1 MAEAKKPRA
10 KRATKATSPGLKADL
25 IELAAAP
32 AATVLKAVTAAE
44 PVTQPK
50 APEAKPVAPEALFS
64 SAKKQGD
71 AFRQAVGEA
80 VTASAKGALEVNGKI
95 IDTLNVQ
102 SSAAL
107 DLWRSAINPAPLPE
121 ALKAQS
127 QATRQAYAA
136 ASAQWKDIAES
147 TALWFTK
154 SLEPLHSAFQRP
166 GR

>member
-10 KRATKATSPGLKADL
+10 KSAAKVAGTEPKTDL

-32 AATVLKAVTAAE
+32 AVTATE
-44 PVTQPK
+44 PVTNSNPALPLK
-50 APEAKPVAPEALFS
+50 ASEVKPIAAEAFFS
-64 SAKKQGD
+64 SAKKQSD

-95 IDTLNVQ
+95 IDAMNVQ
-102 SSAAL
+102 SNAAL
-107 DLWRSAINPAPLPE
+107 DLWRSAISPTPLPE
-121 ALKAQS
+121 VLKAQS
-127 QATRQAYAA
+127 HATRQAYEA
-136 ASAQWKDIAES
+136 ASAQWKDVAES

-154 SLEPLHSAFQRP
+154 SLEPLQSAFHRQ

>member
-10 KRATKATSPGLKADL
+10 KRETKAASPELKADL

-32 AATVLKAVTAAE
+32 AATVLE
-44 PVTQPK
+44 PVGAEKLAVQAK
-50 APEAKPVAPEALFS
+50 VAEMKPVATEALFS
-64 SAKKQGD
+64 SAQKQSD

-80 VTASAKGALEVNGKI
+80 VTVSAKGALEVNGKI
-95 IDTLNVQ
+95 IDALTIQ
-102 SSAAL
+102 SSTAL

-121 ALKAQS
+121 ALKAHS
-127 QATRQAYAA
+127 QATRLAYEA

>member
-10 KRATKATSPGLKADL
+10 KRATKAASPELKADL

-32 AATVLKAVTAAE
+32 AATPLEAVTAAKLA
-44 PVTQPK
+44 TQPK
-50 APEAKPVAPEALFS
+50 VAELEPVAGEALFS

-95 IDTLNVQ
+95 IDALTVQ

-107 DLWRSAINPAPLPE
+107 DLWRSAISPAPLPE

-127 QATRQAYAA
+127 QATRQAYEA

-154 SLEPLHSAFQRP
+154 SLEPLQSAFQHKR
-166 GR
+166 R

>member
-10 KRATKATSPGLKADL
+10 KSATKAASPELKADL

-32 AATVLKAVTAAE
+32 AATALEAVTAEKPA
-44 PVTQPK
+44 TQPK
-50 APEAKPVAPEALFS
+50 VKPVAPEALFS
-64 SAKKQGD
+64 SAQKQSE

-80 VTASAKGALEVNGKI
+80 VTASAKGALDVNSKI
-95 IDTLNVQ
+95 IDALTIQ

-121 ALKAQS
+121 ALKAHS
-127 QATRQAYAA
+127 QATRQAYEA

>member
-10 KRATKATSPGLKADL
+10 KRATKAASPELKADL

-32 AATVLKAVTAAE
+32 AVAALEADTAAK
-44 PVTQPK
+44 PAMQPT
-50 APEAKPVAPEALFS
+50 AAAGKPAAPEALFS
-64 SAKKQGD
+64 SAKQQGD

-95 IDTLNVQ
+95 IDALTIQ

-107 DLWRSAINPAPLPE
+107 DLWRSAISPAPLPE

-127 QATRQAYAA
+127 QATRQAYEA

>member
-10 KRATKATSPGLKADL
+10 KRATKADSPELKADL
-25 IELAAAP
+25 VELAAAP
-32 AATVLKAVTAAE
+32 ATAALEVVTAAKAA
-44 PVTQPK
+44 TQPK
-50 APEAKPVAPEALFS
+50 APEVKPVAPEALFS

-80 VTASAKGALEVNGKI
+80 AKGALEVNGKI
-95 IDTLNVQ
+95 IDALNVQ

-107 DLWRSAINPAPLPE
+107 DLWRSAFSPAPLPE

-127 QATRQAYAA
+127 QATRQAYEA

>member
-10 KRATKATSPGLKADL
+10 KRATKVASPELKADL

-32 AATVLKAVTAAE
+32 VAPVLEAVTAAK

-50 APEAKPVAPEALFS
+50 ALEVKPVAPEALFS

-80 VTASAKGALEVNGKI
+80 VTASAQGALEVNGKI
-95 IDTLNVQ
+95 IDALTAQ

-107 DLWRSAINPAPLPE
+107 DLWRSAISPAPLPE

-127 QATRQAYAA
+127 QATRLAYEA
-136 ASAQWKDIAES
+136 ASAQWKGVAES

-154 SLEPLHSAFQRP
+154 SLEPLQSAFQRP

>member
-1 MAEAKKPRA
+1 MAEAKKPRV
-10 KRATKATSPGLKADL
+10 KRAPKAASPELRADL

-32 AATVLKAVTAAE
+32 AATALEAVTAAK
-44 PVTQPK
+44 PAAPK
-50 APEAKPVAPEALFS
+50 APEAKPVAPEALFA

-71 AFRQAVGEA
+71 ALRQAVGEA

-95 IDTLNVQ
+95 IDALNVQ
-102 SSAAL
+102 SSTAL
-107 DLWRSAINPAPLPE
+107 DLWRSAISPAPLPE

-127 QATRQAYAA
+127 QATRQAYEA
-136 ASAQWKDIAES
+136 ASAQWKGIAES

>member
-10 KRATKATSPGLKADL
+10 KSATKATSPEPKADL
-25 IELAAAP
+25 IDLAAGP
-32 AATVLKAVTAAE
+32 AATVLEAVTAAK
-44 PVTQPK
+44 PAMPPK
-50 APEAKPVAPEALFS
+50 APEVKPVATEALFS

-95 IDTLNVQ
+95 IDALNVQ

-107 DLWRSAINPAPLPE
+107 DLWRSAFSPAPLPE
-121 ALKAQS
+121 AIKAQS
-127 QATRQAYAA
+127 QAYEA

>member
-1 MAEAKKPRA
+1 MAAAKKPRA
-10 KRATKATSPGLKADL
+10 KSAMKATSPGPKADL
-25 IELAAAP
+25 IELAAIPAP
-32 AATVLKAVTAAE
+32 AALEVVPALQQRAAE
-44 PVTQPK
+44 V
-50 APEAKPVAPEALFS
+50 KPVAPEALFS

-95 IDTLNVQ
+95 IDALTIQ
-102 SSAAL
+102 STAAL
-107 DLWRSAINPAPLPE
+107 DLWRSAISPAPLPE

-127 QATRQAYAA
+127 QATREAYEA

>member
-10 KRATKATSPGLKADL
+10 KSATKAASPELKADL

-32 AATVLKAVTAAE
+32 ATMALEAVTAAK
-44 PVTQPK
+44 PATQPK
-50 APEAKPVAPEALFS
+50 ALEVEPVATEALFS
-64 SAKKQGD
+64 SAKKQSD
-71 AFRQAVGEA
+71 VFRQAVGEA

-95 IDTLNVQ
+95 IDALNVQ

-107 DLWRSAINPAPLPE
+107 DLWRSAISPAPLPE
-121 ALKAQS
+121 ALKAHS
-127 QATRQAYAA
+127 QATRQAYEV

-154 SLEPLHSAFQRP
+154 SLEPLHSAIQRP

>member
-10 KRATKATSPGLKADL
+10 KRAPKAVSPEPRADL

-32 AATVLKAVTAAE
+32 AATIVETMPAAKPAKQAKATEV
-44 PVTQPK
+44 
-50 APEAKPVAPEALFS
+50 KPVAAEALFS
-64 SAKKQGD
+64 SAQKQSD

-80 VTASAKGALEVNGKI
+80 VTVSAKGALEVNGKI
-95 IDTLNVQ
+95 IDALTIQ
-102 SSAAL
+102 SSTAL
-107 DLWRSAINPAPLPE
+107 DLWRSAISPAPLPE
-121 ALKAQS
+121 ALKAHS
-127 QATRQAYAA
+127 QATRLAYEA

-154 SLEPLHSAFQRP
+154 SLEPLHSAFQRQ